1 MKRAKDHKVPK
12 VGAKF
17 EKTFKDKKYQLKI
30 VSIPSGIGYEV
41 GGQVFRSP
49 SAAAKSI
56 AKTAV
61 NGWVFW
67 RLDRGTHGDNVSV
80 GSERKRSGG

>member
-1 MKRAKDHKVPK
+1 MKKAKDHKVPK

-30 VSIPSGIGYEV
+30 VSTPRGIGYEL

-56 AKTAV
+56 TKMDV

-67 RLDRGTHGDNVSV
+67 RLNTGTDALKFFHV
-80 GSERKRSGG
+80 